1 MESEEATIGPFAQV
15 EEQVRAFKIH
25 QRLRLADADLQD
37 QLDDFV
43 FHFDTRW
50 NTMTAVWWGAGSLC
64 AYGLLTWGL
73 TSDLPW
79 WPLFIVPMIGLAGWA
94 TVFLFRH
101 HPQTTGSGP
110 TRMAASKSATKAR
123 RILDFW
129 AVFGTLSAAVAIK
142 VLTSPDDVGGRG
154 IAFLVL
160 MAFIG
165 GVRIPGRIA
174 TFSIG
179 VGLLVLQL
187 MDWSVFGPGSGA
199 STQLSRAWAAGVG
212 ALFVGTGV
220 TCLVTYRRK
229 KALSLLWVRGKSLE
243 AEVEARKRAER
254 NLVLESD
261 KLKKT
266 IRSFS
271 TSIQSHAQELMR
283 KRGTPDPAGEADAFH
298 SEIIGSVQSEVPE
311 AEALIESVIEES
323 GTD

>member
-1 MESEEATIGPFAQV
+1 MESEEATKGPLEQV
-15 EEQVRAFKIH
+15 EQQVRAFRIH
-25 QRLRLADADLQD
+25 ERLRLADADLQD

-43 FHFDTRW
+43 FHFDTHW
-50 NTMTAVWWGAGSLC
+50 NTMTAVWWGAGSLF

-73 TSDLPW
+73 TSDVPW
-79 WPLFIVPMIGLAGWA
+79 WPLFVVPMIAFAGSA
-94 TVFLFRH
+94 SVFLFRRYA
-101 HPQTTGSGP
+101 QTTGRGP
-110 TRMAASKSATKAR
+110 SSSATSRSAR
-123 RILDFW
+123 KMRQTLDIW

-165 GVRIPGRIA
+165 GVRIPGRVA

-187 MDWSVFGPGSGA
+187 TDWSLFGPNSGA
-199 STQLSRAWAAGVG
+199 SHQLSRAWAAGVG

-243 AEVEARKRAER
+243 AEVETRKGAER
-254 NLVLESD
+254 DLMLESA
-261 KLKKT
+261 KLRQT
-266 IRSFS
+266 IRAFS
-271 TSIQSHAQELMR
+271 DEILAQYQDNVGHAKE
-283 KRGTPDPAGEADAFH
+283 DEATAFH
-298 SEIIGSVQSEVPE
+298 QSILASVQENVPGA
-311 AEALIESVIEES
+311 AELIEEVTS
-323 GTD
+323 T